1 MWFLKKK
8 KESPKVGKI
17 VAITVAAVT
26 GACAVAYFIYK
37 LILKLKAARYDEE
50 CVCDNC
56 PLADECVDG
65 SLCEDK
71 ATEEAE
77 EAEEAAEVT
86 EEASGDAVEA
96 PEVPAAE

>member
-37 LILKLKAARYDEE
+37 LILKLKADRYDEE

-71 ATEEAE
+71 ETEEAE
-77 EAEEAAEVT
+77 EATEVT
-86 EEASGDAVEA
+86 EEASVDAVEA
-96 PEVPAAE
+96 PEAPAAE